1 VPLVDFIVHVYRS
14 ESMIVFFMKLYLATV
29 NSCIVPCITDT
40 LFGGSNLYHSAYEV
54 LSPLFLLL
62 RTKGIF
68 VIMYDEEVIEI
79 V

>member
-14 ESMIVFFMKLYLATV
+14 EGMIVIFTKFYLITI
-29 NSCIVPCITDT
+29 NSSTLPCITNT
-40 LFGGSNLYHSAYEV
+40 FFGGSNLYHSAYEV
-54 LSPLFLLL
+54 VSPLFLLL